1 MITPTKQLAAEAL
14 EELSDVLDFIASE
27 KGEEDPMYL
36 ALSGVEEKLHIILR
50 RLSHPV
56 VQQETKKHIPED
68 PYKKASDFAEVKA
81 CVDAGKLPPLGSV
94 KTGIQYINSK
104 CYVEDG
110 KLHWI

>member
-1 MITPTKQLAAEAL
+1 MIKPTVQLLEEAKEDLSEIIDYVAAETADVSLLLWLQDL
-14 EELSDVLDFIASE
+14 ELKFGTI
-27 KGEEDPMYL
+27 Y
-36 ALSGVEEKLHIILR
+36 R

-56 VQQETKKHIPED
+56 VQQETKKHVPED
-68 PYKKASDFAEVKA
+68 PYKKTSDFAEVKA

-94 KTGIQYINSK
+94 KTGTQYINSK